1 MCDVKSDSRAPDTSI
16 TTLLARLSEGDRE
29 AEERLISQ
37 VYAELKRLAGNY
49 MRQERGNHTL
59 EPTALVHEAYLRLMQ
74 ENRVPWHGRA
84 HFFATASRVMRH
96 ILVDHARARTADRR
110 GGVQTQVTLSE
121 ILITSQNRSIDVLAL
136 DEAMERL
143 TTFDARQGRIV
154 ELHFF
159 GGLTFEEIGFVLSI
173 SDRTVKRDWGM
184 ARAWLRIELS
194 KSV

>member
-110 GGVQTQVTLSE
+110 GGVQTRVTLSE

>member
-1 MCDVKSDSRAPDTSI
+1 MFDVEPQSGLPDMSI
-16 TTLLARLSEGDRE
+16 TALLARLGKGDRE
-29 AEERLISQ
+29 AEERLVSQ

-74 ENRVPWHGRA
+74 QNRAPWQGRA

-110 GGVQTQVTLSE
+110 GGIQNQVTLNE
-121 ILITSQNRSIDVLAL
+121 LLITPQNRSIDVLAL
-136 DEAMERL
+136 DEALERL

-159 GGLTFEEIGFVLSI
+159 GGLTFEEIAFVLKV

>member
-1 MCDVKSDSRAPDTSI
+1 
-16 TTLLARLSEGDRE
+16 
-29 AEERLISQ
+29 
-37 VYAELKRLAGNY
+37 
-49 MRQERGNHTL
+49 
-59 EPTALVHEAYLRLMQ
+59 MQ

>member
-1 MCDVKSDSRAPDTSI
+1 
-16 TTLLARLSEGDRE
+16 
-29 AEERLISQ
+29 
-37 VYAELKRLAGNY
+37 
-49 MRQERGNHTL
+49 
-59 EPTALVHEAYLRLMQ
+59 
-74 ENRVPWHGRA
+74 
-84 HFFATASRVMRH
+84 
-96 ILVDHARARTADRR
+96 
-110 GGVQTQVTLSE
+110 
-121 ILITSQNRSIDVLAL
+121 
-136 DEAMERL
+136 MERL